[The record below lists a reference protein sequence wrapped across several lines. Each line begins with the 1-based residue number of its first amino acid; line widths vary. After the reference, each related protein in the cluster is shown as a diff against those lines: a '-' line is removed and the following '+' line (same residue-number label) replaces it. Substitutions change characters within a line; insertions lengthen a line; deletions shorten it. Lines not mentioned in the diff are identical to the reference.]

1 MDFWHDAAAQ
11 KRWLRRFA
19 LLIGLLLV
27 PVFVL
32 AVFARP
38 SADDYIYAART
49 HAVIQRYGFDL
60 PRLLKAAWD
69 TNVYYYQN
77 WQGLYVSGFTLSF
90 QPAIFGNRFYG
101 VTLLCVL
108 LPLFF
113 CLYGL
118 ARCVVLRLSAA
129 QKRLPWALALLL
141 TTDTATTARQLEAR
155 IKRLTRAQK
164 DALIADPA
172 CLPDLC
178 PALAGADIRPVP
190 DAQLADYLPNM
201 TNPADA

>member
-27 PVFVL
+27 PVFAL

-49 HAVIQRYGFDL
+49 HAVIQQYGFDL

-77 WQGLYVSGFTLSF
+77 WQGLYVSGFTLAF
-90 QPAIFGNRFYG
+90 QPAIFGNRVYG
-101 VTLLCVL
+101 ITLLCVL